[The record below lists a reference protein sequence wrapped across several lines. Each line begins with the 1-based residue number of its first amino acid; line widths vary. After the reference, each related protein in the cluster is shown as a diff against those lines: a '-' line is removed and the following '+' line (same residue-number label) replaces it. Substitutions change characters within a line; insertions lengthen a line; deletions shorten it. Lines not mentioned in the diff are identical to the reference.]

1 MTGSLRVKNGIYYAV
16 INYKD
21 NYGKYKQ
28 KWITTG
34 LKERGNKKEAQKFL
48 KEQLDKFNPEEVYEQ
63 TPEPQVKNDILFV
76 DYIEQYVESKKDE
89 LSPAVFYSYSNQVR
103 VIKKFFGDKLKL
115 KDVTYH
121 HILDFYDYLRKERGN
136 KNITVKHHATLLSPA
151 LRKAY
156 RDDLIAKN
164 PYEFMPHIKREKTR
178 MNFYNKDELEEL
190 FKVTDKT
197 SLKLIVRVAAF
208 YGFRRSELIGLKWD
222 AIDFENKMITIK
234 HKVLN
239 VNGVYY
245 LSDTLKTQASNRTLP
260 LLPEIE
266 QMLLERKQEIE
277 HNKEVF
283 GKSYNYKYVDYV
295 FVDDIGDIYD
305 PNLVTNRFRK
315 ILQRNHLKHI
325 RFHDLRHSCA
335 SLLVA
340 SKVPMKN
347 IQEWLGHSN
356 FNTTA
361 DVYSHLD
368 YTAKYESANAI
379 SNALTKTIEQPT
391 EENEEEIE
399 EPEMIKEENLDDEI
413 AELERKLAEKRKEQE
428 QILEEKQ
435 KQEER
440 RKRRQRDF
448 EM

>member
-1 MTGSLRVKNGIYYAV
+1 MTGSLKIKNGVYYAV

-28 KWITTG
+28 KWISTG
-34 LKERGNKKEAQKFL
+34 LKERGNKKEAQRFL
-48 KEQLDKFNPEEVYEQ
+48 KEQLDKFNLNEIYEQ
-63 TPEPQVKNDILFV
+63 TPEPQINNDIIFV
-76 DYIEQYVESKKDE
+76 DYIAQYVEDKKEE
-89 LSPAVFYSYSNQVR
+89 LSPAVYYSYCNQVK
-103 VIKKFFGDKLKL
+103 VLTKFFGDKLKL

-121 HILDFYDYLRKERGN
+121 HLLDFYDYLKKERGN
-136 KNITVKHHATLLSPA
+136 KNITIKHHATLLSPA

-156 RDDLIAKN
+156 RDNLIAKN
-164 PYEFMPHIKREKTR
+164 PYEFMPHIKREKSR
-178 MNFYNKDELEEL
+178 MNFYNKDELDTL

-197 SLKLIVRVAAF
+197 SLKLVVRVAAF

-239 VNGVYY
+239 VDGVFY

-266 QMLLERKQEIE
+266 QMFIERKNEIE
-277 HNKEVF
+277 HNKQVF

-295 FVDDIGDIYD
+295 FVDDIGDLID
-305 PNLVTNRFRK
+305 PNYVTRK
-315 ILQRNHLKHI
+315 FGEILKANNLKHI

-379 SNALTKTIEQPT
+379 SNALTNTIEKQAE
-391 EENEEEIE
+391 EEND
-399 EPEMIKEENLDDEI
+399 EMLDDEI
-413 AELERKLAEKRKEQE
+413 AELEQKLEEKRKEQE
-428 QILEEKQ
+428 
-435 KQEER
+435 R
-440 RKRRQRDF
+440 RKRKKMDF

>member
-1 MTGSLRVKNGIYYAV
+1 MKGSLRVRDGMYYAV
-16 INYKD
+16 ISYK
-21 NYGKYKQ
+21 NELGQYKQ

-34 LKERGNKKEAQKFL
+34 LKERGNKKAAQKIL
-48 KEQLDKFNPEEVYEQ
+48 EEEVEKFQ
-63 TPEPQVKNDILFV
+63 EPIITENPQPQIQNNILFV
-76 DYIEQYVESKKDE
+76 DYVEDYVKSKEKE
-89 LSPAVFYSYSNQVR
+89 LSPAVFVSYNMCVKI
-103 VIKKFFGDKLKL
+103 IKEYFGSKLKL

-121 HILDFYDYLRKERGN
+121 HLEAFYEYLRKERGN
-136 KNITVKHHATLLSPA
+136 KNVTVKHHAVILSPA
-151 LRKAY
+151 LRQAY

-164 PYEFMPHIKREKTR
+164 PYEFMPKIKREKTK
-178 MNFYNKDELEEL
+178 MAYYNKDEIEKL

-197 SLKLIVRVAAF
+197 PLALIVRVAAY

-239 VNGVYY
+239 VNGKFY

-266 QMLLERKQEIE
+266 NLLLKRHEQIE
-277 HNKEVF
+277 KNKKLY
-283 GKSYNYKYVDYV
+283 GKSYNYKFIDYV
-295 FVDDIGDIYD
+295 FVDDIGDLINPD
-305 PNLVTNRFRK
+305 HVSNRFRN
-315 ILQRNHLKHI
+315 ILRKNKLKHI

-340 SKVPMKN
+340 NKVPMKN

-368 YTAKYESANAI
+368 YSAKLESASAI
-379 SNALTKTIEQPT
+379 SSALNFNSNEKT
-391 EENEEEIE
+391 NEDNIDEEIE
-399 EPEMIKEENLDDEI
+399 K
-413 AELERKLAEKRKEQE
+413 LEKL
-428 QILEEKQ
+428 LEEKKEQ
-435 KQEER
+435 KQ
-440 RKRRQRDF
+440 KKNKDF

>member
-1 MTGSLRVKNGIYYAV
+1 MTGSLKIKNGVYYAV

-28 KWITTG
+28 KWISTG
-34 LKERGNKKEAQKFL
+34 LKERGNKKEAQRFL
-48 KEQLDKFNPEEVYEQ
+48 KEQLDKFNLNEIYEQ
-63 TPEPQVKNDILFV
+63 TPEPQINNDIIFV
-76 DYIEQYVESKKDE
+76 DYIAQYVEDKKEE
-89 LSPAVFYSYSNQVR
+89 LSPAVYYSYCNQVK
-103 VIKKFFGDKLKL
+103 VLTKFFGDKLKL

-121 HILDFYDYLRKERGN
+121 HLLDFYDYLKKERGN
-136 KNITVKHHATLLSPA
+136 KNITIKHHATLLSPA

-156 RDDLIAKN
+156 RDNLIAKN
-164 PYEFMPHIKREKTR
+164 PYEFMPHIKREKSR
-178 MNFYNKDELEEL
+178 MNFYNKDELDTL

-197 SLKLIVRVAAF
+197 SLKLVVRVAAF

-239 VNGVYY
+239 IDGVFY

-266 QMLLERKQEIE
+266 QMFIERKNEIE
-277 HNKEVF
+277 HNKQVF

-295 FVDDIGDIYD
+295 FVDDIGDLID
-305 PNLVTNRFRK
+305 PNYVTRK
-315 ILQRNHLKHI
+315 FGEILKANNLKHI

-379 SNALTKTIEQPT
+379 SNALTNTIEKQPE
-391 EENEEEIE
+391 EEND
-399 EPEMIKEENLDDEI
+399 EMLDDEI
-413 AELERKLAEKRKEQE
+413 AELEQKLEEKRKEQE
-428 QILEEKQ
+428 
-435 KQEER
+435 R
-440 RKRRQRDF
+440 RKRKKMDF

>member
-1 MTGSLRVKNGIYYAV
+1 MTGSLKIKNGVYYAV

-28 KWITTG
+28 KWISTG

-48 KEQLDKFNPEEVYEQ
+48 KEQLDKFNLNEIYEQ
-63 TPEPQVKNDILFV
+63 TPEPQINNDIIFV
-76 DYIEQYVESKKDE
+76 DYIAQYVEDKKEE
-89 LSPAVFYSYSNQVR
+89 LSPAVYYSYCNQVK
-103 VIKKFFGDKLKL
+103 VLTKFFGDKLKL
-115 KDVTYH
+115 KDVNYH
-121 HILDFYDYLRKERGN
+121 HLLDLYDYLKKERGN
-136 KNITVKHHATLLSPA
+136 KNITIKHHATLLSPA

-156 RDDLIAKN
+156 RDNLIAKN
-164 PYEFMPHIKREKTR
+164 PYEFMPHIKREKSR
-178 MNFYNKDELEEL
+178 MNFYNKDELDTL

-197 SLKLIVRVAAF
+197 SLKLVVRVAAF

-239 VNGVYY
+239 VDGVFY

-266 QMLLERKQEIE
+266 QMFIERKNEIE
-277 HNKEVF
+277 HNKQVF

-295 FVDDIGDIYD
+295 FVDDIGDLID
-305 PNLVTNRFRK
+305 PNYVTRK
-315 ILQRNHLKHI
+315 FGEILKANNLKHI

-379 SNALTKTIEQPT
+379 SNALTNTIEKQAE
-391 EENEEEIE
+391 EEND
-399 EPEMIKEENLDDEI
+399 EMLDDEI
-413 AELERKLAEKRKEQE
+413 AELEQKLEEKRKEQE
-428 QILEEKQ
+428 
-435 KQEER
+435 R
-440 RKRRQRDF
+440 RKRKKMDF